1 MESRVGIKE
10 SMELIELI
18 LSCADAIT
26 NAKRDGVINWFDLPK
41 FAPVVMAAKKAVDG
55 SDKIDDELKDL
66 NAEEAQLIASAALFA
81 GQALVKAVVKP

>member
-10 SMELIELI
+10 SMELIDLI

-41 FAPVVMAAKKAVDG
+41 FAPVVMASKKAVDG

>member
-1 MESRVGIKE
+1 M
-10 SMELIELI
+10 
-18 LSCADAIT
+18 
-26 NAKRDGVINWFDLPK
+26 INWFDLPK

-55 SDKIDDELKDL
+55 SERIDDELKDL